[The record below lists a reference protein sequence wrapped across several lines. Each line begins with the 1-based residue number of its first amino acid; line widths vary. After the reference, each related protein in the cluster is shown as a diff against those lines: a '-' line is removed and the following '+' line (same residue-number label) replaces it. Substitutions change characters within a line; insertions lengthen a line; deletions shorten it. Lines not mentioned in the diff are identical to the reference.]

1 MTTEE
6 RLARLEGQ
14 VELLQ
19 SQLAT
24 KTDIADLRSEVDGVN
39 THLDRLSSDIGN
51 SFARVLVTLG
61 EIQDAATPAV
71 VEVSDMNRLELRT
84 WRRVR
89 YLTQQ
94 QLGDLLGVDKMTV
107 WRWEAGQSDCPAFL
121 ELALGHLD
129 SLHTWSP
136 DGVDAPVRLE
146 RLA

>member
-24 KTDIADLRSEVDGVN
+24 KTDIAELRSEVDGVN

-61 EIQDAATPAV
+61 EIQTRQRRPW
-71 VEVSDMNRLELRT
+71 
-84 WRRVR
+84 WR
-89 YLTQQ
+89 
-94 QLGDLLGVDKMTV
+94 
-107 WRWEAGQSDCPAFL
+107 F
-121 ELALGHLD
+121 
-129 SLHTWSP
+129 
-136 DGVDAPVRLE
+136 
-146 RLA
+146 